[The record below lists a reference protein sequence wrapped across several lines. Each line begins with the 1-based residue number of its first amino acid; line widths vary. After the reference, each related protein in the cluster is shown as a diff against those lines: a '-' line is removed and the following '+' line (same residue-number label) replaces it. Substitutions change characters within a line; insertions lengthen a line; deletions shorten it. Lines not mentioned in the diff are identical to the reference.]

1 MKEKQVFRSVSVVA
15 LVGLFLSLVL
25 VSCQSV
31 LLSVAQQSEGS
42 APATRTPFQAQS
54 PTPRPTITPTP
65 TMIPSATLPPCLSDR
80 GQIESHTLEFSN
92 PAQPLTFRVYLPP
105 CYGVDAGVRYPVL
118 YLIHGQTY
126 TEDQW
131 DRLGVDEVAD
141 TMIAA
146 KEIPPFLVVM
156 PLEANT
162 FEDIFSA
169 SFGLDLVDGL
179 VPWIDANYLTCA
191 ERTCRAIGGLSRGG
205 AWALRLGFIH
215 WDIFGAIG
223 LHSTP
228 PFIGDPNRLPAWLNE
243 IPPDQLPRVYMDTG
257 KRDGYI
263 NSTSEFESMLVRY
276 AVPHE
281 WYLFNG
287 THEEAYW
294 SAHVPDYLVWYTQ
307 PWWNSGQ

>member
-1 MKEKQVFRSVSVVA
+1 MKEKQDFRSVVVA
-15 LVGLFLSLVL
+15 LVELAVILML
-25 VSCQSV
+25 VSCQSG
-31 LLSVAQQSEGS
+31 LSSVVQLPGGH
-42 APATRTPFQAQS
+42 APATRTPFQAQP
-54 PTPRPTITPTP
+54 PTPRPTSTSTPT
-65 TMIPSATLPPCLSDR
+65 IVPSATLPSCLSDR
-80 GQIESHTLEFSN
+80 GRIESRTLEFSN
-92 PAQPLTFRVYLPP
+92 PSQPLTFRVYLPP
-105 CYGVDAGVRYPVL
+105 CYGTDEGAVYPVL

-126 TEDQW
+126 TDDQW
-131 DRLGVDEVAD
+131 DRLGVDEAAD
-141 TMIAA
+141 SMIAA
-146 KEIPPFLVVM
+146 KEIPPFLIVM
-156 PLEANT
+156 PLEENT

-169 SFGLDLVDGL
+169 SFGPDLVDGL
-179 VPWIDANYLTCA
+179 VPWIDAHYLTCT

-228 PFIGDPNRLPAWLNE
+228 PFIGDPNRLPAWLSE

-257 KRDGYI
+257 KRDWYI
-263 NSTSEFESMLVRY
+263 NSTSEFESLLVRY

-294 SAHVPDYLVWYTQ
+294 SAHVPDYLAWYTQ
-307 PWWNSGQ
+307 AWQNSGQ